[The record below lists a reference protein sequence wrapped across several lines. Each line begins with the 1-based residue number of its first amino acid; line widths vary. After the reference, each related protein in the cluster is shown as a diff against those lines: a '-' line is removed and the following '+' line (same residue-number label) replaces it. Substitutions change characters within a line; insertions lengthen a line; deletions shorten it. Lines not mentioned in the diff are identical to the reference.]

1 MARKLMV
8 AMVMVGLALAGGP
21 AGAAPGDPFGG
32 DDSGFIPPDAATQK
46 CEAKVGKTLATFVK
60 CVEKCHASRA
70 KGKLAVTPVD
80 AEDGCEAVCEGKY
93 DISIGKLSAV
103 SGCPPG
109 CMSPVSIR
117 AIWEGVLDGNN
128 NQIYCDAGTAFGG
141 EDTGF
146 VPATAA
152 VALCET
158 KVGGLAAKLVG
169 CYLKCHASRSTEKLD
184 ATGEDACETSCTTAF
199 SAKAGALTGCPPC
212 LNPTTLAT
220 TLRTTANTDNGL
232 VYCAQ

>member
-1 MARKLMV
+1 MARKLMM
-8 AMVMVGLALAGGP
+8 ATVMVGLALAGSP

-46 CEAKVGKTLATFVK
+46 CE
-60 CVEKCHASRA
+60 
-70 KGKLAVTPVD
+70 GKLAVTPVD

-117 AIWEGVLDGNN
+117 SIWEGVLDGNN
-128 NQIYCDAGTAFGG
+128 NQIYCDAGTPFGG

-169 CYLKCHASRSTEKLD
+169 CYMKCHASRSTEKLD
-184 ATGEDACETSCTTAF
+184 AAGEDACETSCTTAF
-199 SAKAGALTGCPPC
+199 TAKASALTGCPVC

-220 TLRTTANTDNGL
+220 TLRTTVNTDNGL